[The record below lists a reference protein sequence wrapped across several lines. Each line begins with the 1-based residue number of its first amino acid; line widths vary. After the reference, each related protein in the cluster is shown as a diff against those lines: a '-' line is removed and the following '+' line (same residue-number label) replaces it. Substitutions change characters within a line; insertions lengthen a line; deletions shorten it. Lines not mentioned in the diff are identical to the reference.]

1 MVLADKV
8 GGRKLLHENA
18 ISEKTKLVYSQR
30 TNGAIEIQCNFPVGI
45 SLENYGHDLTLSAL
59 QGLVF
64 VNIFQE
70 TGN

>member
-30 TNGAIEIQCNFPVGI
+30 TNGAIEI
-45 SLENYGHDLTLSAL
+45 
-59 QGLVF
+59 
-64 VNIFQE
+64 
-70 TGN
+70 